1 MNHSFRRG
9 TAWRHAVLLM
19 PLVALAFFMMQKE
32 EANADVTFIH
42 TFERQNSS
50 PNFSVFQEGE
60 ELVYEVSYLSIKL
73 GAVIAKVVDVD
84 TQSGRIAYKTECLMR
99 SYKGV
104 PFVTLHT
111 IFQSTLSDSL
121 ASQSFST
128 REHISDTLN
137 KYIHYSFPRKKN
149 VVHISERIGN
159 KPVPENYD
167 TLSLDGKRWQDGLSL
182 LYYARANSHRRFV
195 DRVPVLIYRTKA
207 TTTIQ
212 FGVEQEDIEIDAVD
226 YPIHAVKL
234 DGETGFTGIFGL
246 TGDFEGWFSADDAS
260 IPLYAKMHVII
271 GSVRLEL
278 VKWKR
283 KGWKPPPWKER
294 G

>member
-1 MNHSFRRG
+1 MNYSIQRG
-9 TAWRHAVLLM
+9 TVWRHAVLLI
-19 PLVALAFFMMQKE
+19 PFVVLAFFMMQKGD
-32 EANADVTFIH
+32 ANADDTALQ
-42 TFERQNSS
+42 TFERQSSS
-50 PNFSVFQEGE
+50 PNLRVFEEGE

-73 GAVIAKVVDVD
+73 GAVITKVVDVD
-84 TQSGRIAYKTECLMR
+84 TQNGHYSYKTECLMR

-104 PFVTLHT
+104 PFVSLYT

-128 REHISDTLN
+128 RERISDTLH
-137 KYIHYSFPRKKN
+137 KYINYTFPRKKN
-149 VVHISERIGN
+149 VVFISERIGN

-182 LYYARANSHRRFV
+182 LYYARANTHRRFV
-195 DRVPVLIYRTKA
+195 DHVPVLIYRTKA
-207 TTTIQ
+207 TTTIR
-212 FGVEQEDIEIDAVD
+212 FGIEQEAVEIDAVD

-246 TGDFEGWFSADDAS
+246 TGDFEGWFSADDAA